1 MTKFDARSRRIAIEG
16 VFVVAMP
23 ARWHSYWEGRLS
35 LAAVLSALAVARP
48 VARAQ
53 SVNGS
58 MTVSAT
64 ILLAPV
70 APATRLLAFSVESDG
85 KSARLETTAPVAGA
99 VSFIVMRTVSSSA
112 NGFLPVAQAPLRV
125 HAATHRQNSPALAPS
140 SRNPRAAPLRYE
152 VDLGGT
158 SGPPPG
164 SGSRSVTV
172 RIHYVIVP
180 GT

>member
-1 MTKFDARSRRIAIEG
+1 MTKFDATSRRIAIEG

-112 NGFLPVAQAPLRV
+112 NGFLPVAQVPLLV
-125 HAATHRQNSPALAPS
+125 HATHPQASPALEAS
-140 SRNPRAAPLRYE
+140 SRGPRAAPLRYE